1 MRPSSLSRLAA
12 AGLMAFVVIGCGDR
26 EPGTTATA
34 TDTARNERDAG
45 GDTVTPLDQSESA
58 ADRETTRKIR
68 EALVQNDELST
79 NAKNVKVVT
88 VEGAVTVRGPV
99 ASPAEKATVVALAQK
114 VAGPAKVVDQLEVAA
129 P

>member
-1 MRPSSLSRLAA
+1 MRSSSLSRLAV
-12 AGLMAFVVIGCGDR
+12 AGIVALVAIGCGDR
-26 EPGTTATA
+26 EPTTTAA
-34 TDTARNERDAG
+34 TDTARNTRDAG
-45 GDTVTPLDQSESA
+45 GGTVTPLDQSESA
-58 ADRETTRKIR
+58 ADRETTRRIR
-68 EALVQNDELST
+68 EALVENDALST

-99 ASPAEKATVVALAQK
+99 NSPAEKATVVALAQK

>member
-12 AGLMAFVVIGCGDR
+12 AGLMALVAIGCGDR
-26 EPGTTATA
+26 EPTSA
-34 TDTARNERDAG
+34 TDTAKNTRDAG
-45 GDTVTPLDQSESA
+45 GGTVTPLDQSETA
-58 ADRETTRKIR
+58 ADRETTRRIR
-68 EALVQNDELST
+68 EALVDHDGLST

-99 ASPAEKATVVALAQK
+99 DTPAEKTTVVSVAQQ
-114 VAGPAKVVDQLEVAA
+114 VAGAGKVVDQLEVAA

>member
-1 MRPSSLSRLAA
+1 MRPASLSRLAA
-12 AGLMAFVVIGCGDR
+12 AGLMACVMIGCGDR
-26 EPGTTATA
+26 EPTTTAA

-45 GDTVTPLDQSESA
+45 GNTITPLDQSESA

-68 EALVQNDELST
+68 EALVEHDGLST

-88 VEGAVTVRGPV
+88 VDGAVTVRGPV
-99 ASPAEKATVVALAQK
+99 SNPAEKATVVALAQQ
-114 VAGPAKVVDQLEVAA
+114 VAGPHKVVDQLEVAA